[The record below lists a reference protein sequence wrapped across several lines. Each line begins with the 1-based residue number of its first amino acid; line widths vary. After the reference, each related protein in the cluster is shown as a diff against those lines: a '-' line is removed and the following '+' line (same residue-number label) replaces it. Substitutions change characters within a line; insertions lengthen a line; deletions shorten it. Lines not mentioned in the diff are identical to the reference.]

1 MLNSKAETA
10 MTLRLQI
17 ESYVLAAANM
27 STVAFMSERVF
38 CLNQADVCNDRNQ
51 LAFTSFTQ
59 SYSYR

>member
-27 STVAFMSERVF
+27 STVAFMSERF
-38 CLNQADVCNDRNQ
+38 SASIKPMF
-51 LAFTSFTQ
+51 AMIATSLR
-59 SYSYR
+59 SRHLRKV